1 MPISAS
7 ISYGRTMTNQPT
19 TPLASVELA
28 RRLRDAGLEWHP
40 REGDRFHIPN
50 RDFGDQVW
58 SISEMVIEPRR
69 NILGERELA
78 FNGTVEWALDSIVK
92 REVVWV
98 PTEGQ
103 LRELLGG
110 RFIALYSEDDGS
122 HACVIRLDETPTTF
136 HGRTAPDAYG
146 KAVLAMLVE

>member
-1 MPISAS
+1 MADKTTTPIAS
-7 ISYGRTMTNQPT
+7 I
-19 TPLASVELA
+19 ELA

-40 REGDRFHIPN
+40 KEGDRFHIPD

-58 SISEMVIEPRR
+58 SISEMVIEPRS

-92 REVVWV
+92 RDVVWV

-103 LRELLGG
+103 LRELIGES
-110 RFIALYSEDDGS
+110 FIALYRDDDGS
-122 HACVIRLDETPTTF
+122 HACVIRLDDTPTTF
-136 HGRTAPDAYG
+136 HAPSAPDAYG
-146 KAVLAMLVE
+146 KALLAALVG

>member
-1 MPISAS
+1 MDETATPKVS
-7 ISYGRTMTNQPT
+7 I
-19 TPLASVELA
+19 ELA

-40 REGDRFHIPN
+40 KEGDRFHIPD

-58 SISEMVIEPRR
+58 SISEMVIEPRS

-103 LRELLGG
+103 LRELIGES
-110 RFIALYSEDDGS
+110 FIALYRDDDGG
-122 HACVIRLDETPTTF
+122 HACVVRLDDTPTTF
-136 HGRTAPDAYG
+136 HAGSAPDAYG
-146 KAVLAMLVE
+146 KALLAALIG

>member
-1 MPISAS
+1 MDETTTPIAS
-7 ISYGRTMTNQPT
+7 I
-19 TPLASVELA
+19 ELA

-40 REGDRFHIPN
+40 KEGDRFHIPD

-58 SISEMVIEPRR
+58 SISEMVIEPRS

-92 REVVWV
+92 RDVVWV

-103 LRELLGG
+103 LRELIADS
-110 RFIALYSEDDGS
+110 FIALYRDDDGS
-122 HACVIRLDETPTTF
+122 HACVIRLDDTPTTF
-136 HGRTAPDAYG
+136 HAGSAPDAYG
-146 KAVLAMLVE
+146 KALLAALVG

>member
-1 MPISAS
+1 
-7 ISYGRTMTNQPT
+7 MTDETT
-19 TPLASVELA
+19 TPIASVELA
-28 RRLRDAGLEWHP
+28 RRLREAGLEWHP
-40 REGDRFHIPN
+40 QEGDRFHIPD

-92 REVVWV
+92 RDVVWV

-103 LRELLGG
+103 LRELLGED
-110 RFIALYSEDDGS
+110 FIALYRDDDGS
-122 HACVIRLDETPTTF
+122 HACVIRLDDAPTTF
-136 HGRTAPDAYG
+136 HGDTAPNAYG
-146 KAVLAMLVE
+146 KALLATLVD

>member
-1 MPISAS
+1 MLLEAELVIHLETPQ
-7 ISYGRTMTNQPT
+7 GTRTGHGTFTYAEQ
-19 TPLASVELA
+19 
-28 RRLRDAGLEWHP
+28 
-40 REGDRFHIPN
+40 GDRFHIPD

-58 SISEMVIEPRR
+58 SISEMVIEPRH

-92 REVVWV
+92 RDVVWV

-103 LRELLGG
+103 LREPLGDD
-110 RFIALYSEDDGS
+110 FIALYRDDDGS

-136 HGRTAPDAYG
+136 RGDTAPNAYG
-146 KAVLAMLVE
+146 KALLATLVD